1 MKLDMALYKALV
13 AAGVPEKNAH
23 DVGEALEFER
33 ASLLASKTDVT
44 ESRHDLKLD
53 ISTFRAEMKS
63 DLSKVLL
70 DASILRGE
78 SKDTALALNTSLM
91 MINTKMDA
99 ISHKLTV
106 RLFQSF
112 TALALVLGTVT
123 ALSIKYLA

>member
-23 DVGEALEFER
+23 DVSEALEFER
-33 ASLLASKTDVT
+33 TSLLASKTDVT
-44 ESRHDLKLD
+44 ESRHDLKLE
-53 ISTFRAEMKS
+53 ITAFRAEMKS
-63 DLSKVLL
+63 DLSKILL
-70 DASILRGE
+70 DASTLRGE

-99 ISHKLTV
+99 MSHKLTV

-112 TALALVLGTVT
+112 AALALALGTVT